1 MQDSSTLNPKAAR
14 RTIFLICFAFFA
26 AGLTTASLSPLLPLL
41 AKRLDVELSL
51 LGSIF
56 TTFSAGIIASQV
68 SMGLAYKKLG
78 QRKTLG
84 LGLICMGFCY
94 LGLVVSTSFVLLS
107 LASLIAGFGFGALL
121 ATGNRMVA
129 QLFPE
134 RSTSLLNIVNL
145 FFGIGSIIGPALAS
159 AIDRSIGFP
168 QAALISGSISLVMVG
183 LVIPFGALEAT
194 NAPAPT
200 LPRTPRRF
208 RPSPSGILFG
218 ILLLLYTG
226 SEIGFAS
233 WLIVYLKQAVNMLE
247 ADGALLL
254 SGFWIALT
262 AGRAIAAALG
272 IHISISQILT
282 FSLLGMA
289 AGCAILLLGV
299 GNLMLTIAGV
309 LLFGLSCGPLFPTV
323 LAVVN
328 SPAYSANT
336 ASLVLAISNIGGLVL
351 PAMLGFVLDD
361 FGPFAQISVIL
372 AAVVL
377 MIVFKQ
383 QAFQQFRHLQA
394 ANKQEMAAQDQH

>member
-1 MQDSSTLNPKAAR
+1 MQSSSITHPKAAR
-14 RTIFLICFAFFA
+14 LTIFLICFAFFA

-41 AKRLDVELSL
+41 AQRLEVDLSL

-56 TTFSAGIIASQV
+56 TTFSAGIIASQFT
-68 SMGLAYKKLG
+68 MGIAYQRIG
-78 QRKTLG
+78 QRTTLG
-84 LGLICMGFCY
+84 LGLICMGISY
-94 LGLVVSTSFVLLS
+94 ITLVLSTSFVLLS
-107 LASLIAGFGFGALL
+107 IASLIAGFGFGGLL
-121 ATGNRMVA
+121 ATGNRIVA

-159 AIDRSIGFP
+159 LIARNIGFP
-168 QAALISGSISLVMVG
+168 QAALISGSISLIVVG
-183 LVIPFGALEAT
+183 IIMPFGALEAK
-194 NAPAPT
+194 T
-200 LPRTPRRF
+200 LPNPVQLQTPKRF

-218 ILLLLYTG
+218 VLLLLYTG

-233 WLIVYLKQAVNMLE
+233 WLIVYLNQAVNMLE

-272 IHISISQILT
+272 IRISISRILT

-289 AGCAILLLGV
+289 AGCAMLLLGV
-299 GNLMLTIAGV
+299 GNLILTIVGV
-309 LLFGLSCGPLFPTV
+309 LLFGLSCGPIFPTV
-323 LAVVN
+323 LAIIN

-336 ASLVLAISNIGGLVL
+336 ASLVLAISNIGGLFL
-351 PAMLGFVLDD
+351 PALLGFVLDD

-394 ANKQEMAAQDQH
+394 ANKQEIAAQERL